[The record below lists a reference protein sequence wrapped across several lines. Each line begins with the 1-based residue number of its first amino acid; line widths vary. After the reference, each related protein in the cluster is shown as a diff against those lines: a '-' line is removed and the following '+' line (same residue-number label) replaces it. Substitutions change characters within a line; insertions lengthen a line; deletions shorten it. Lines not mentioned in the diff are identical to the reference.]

1 MLIKKISKIYY
12 FTLFKLFKFDFE
24 NLPNE
29 LINKLLEPHGLT
41 SFHHRLIIR
50 ILVFT
55 AKLAS
60 DKAAPIELKDE
71 LCMTELNNIHYNL
84 RSNKTSKVLP
94 NFSRTKFGGLMFKN
108 KFGNIIN
115 KLKDLDFYS
124 DLKSF
129 KTNLFKDLDQIV
141 NTIINS
147 NKNINFD
154 MNFKFFY
161 AKN

>member
-1 MLIKKISKIYY
+1 M
-12 FTLFKLFKFDFE
+12 
-24 NLPNE
+24 
-29 LINKLLEPHGLT
+29 
-41 SFHHRLIIR
+41 
-50 ILVFT
+50 FT

-71 LCMTELNNIHYNL
+71 LCMTELNNIHYNM